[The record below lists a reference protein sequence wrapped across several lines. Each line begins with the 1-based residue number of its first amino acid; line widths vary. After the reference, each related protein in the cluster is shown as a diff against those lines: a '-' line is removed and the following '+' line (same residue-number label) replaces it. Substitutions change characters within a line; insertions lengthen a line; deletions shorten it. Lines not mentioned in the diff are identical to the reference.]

1 MSGITHVMCIQKES
15 LVIFNLAE
23 VSEEELEYCQLL
35 RYCEKIDKLEKR
47 KESENITDFF
57 ENLCNKK
64 RGLSREYLLQD
75 ILASFME
82 LKRKGY
88 IDNEYNCELHFDEK
102 HVTEL
107 SIEIRTRKI

>member
-88 IDNEYNCELHFDEK
+88 LDTEYNCELPLDEK
-102 HVTEL
+102 HVTEM